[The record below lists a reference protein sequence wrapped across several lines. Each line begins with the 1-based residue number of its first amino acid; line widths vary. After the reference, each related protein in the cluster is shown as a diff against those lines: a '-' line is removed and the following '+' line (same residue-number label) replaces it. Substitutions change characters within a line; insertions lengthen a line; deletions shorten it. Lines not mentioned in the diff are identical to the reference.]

1 MSRVVRWG
9 KGNGKVAQIPADA
22 RCLGKVKR
30 SGAAEVV
37 KGEITGPKDVPLFRD
52 DQARRVKY
60 RSLLQAGWKRI
71 VSFTLTVYSVPYNS
85 TIKRKDA

>member
-1 MSRVVRWG
+1 MSRVVKWENG
-9 KGNGKVAQIPADA
+9 IGKVAQIPADA
-22 RCLGKVKR
+22 RCLGKVEIKR

-37 KGEITGPKDVPLFRD
+37 EGEITGPRDVPLFRD

-71 VSFTLTVYSVPYNS
+71 VSFTV
-85 TIKRKDA
+85 